1 MGLFSRHKDK
11 KEKDGSPAV
20 TPYSSNPY
28 AVGSQPLDPYSQE
41 KARLAAK
48 ANEQAKGGGQQ
59 QGGGGGGQRPGYSP
73 GQTAT
78 SGYGHSPYSSSQT
91 RPSPGGGGSGG
102 REGSGG
108 GYGGLGS
115 SDPNDTESRN
125 ALFGDAKQRHQESQA
140 NMGKPGYEG
149 GAAAGSHDQPPEYK
163 PYEERQL
170 TAEEEEEED
179 VQATKQEI
187 RFLKEKTVSSTRNAM
202 AAAARAEETGRDTLT
217 RLGVQGER
225 LHDTDKN
232 LNVAE
237 NENRIAQDK
246 ARELSRVNRSMFAA
260 VHVGNPFTSESRRR
274 KHEQDILDRH
284 QEERYARESA
294 RADDYR
300 STQRMNQ
307 HFKDVNKSGKP
318 GAAASNTVERG
329 KYQFE
334 ADSEDEAME
343 DEIEQNINHL
353 EGASGRL
360 NALAKATGQELSN
373 QNQLLDRI
381 GSKSDRVDDQ
391 LRLNRDRLDRIR

>member
-1 MGLFSRHKDK
+1 MGLFGRHKDK
-11 KEKDGSPAV
+11 DSKKDKDSPV
-20 TPYSSNPY
+20 PTPYTVNPY
-28 AVGSQPLDPYSQE
+28 AVGAQPLDPYSQE

-48 ANEQAKGGGQQ
+48 EKEQAQNLQ
-59 QGGGGGGQRPGYSP
+59 SPQPQSNGGGGQPGYSP
-73 GQTAT
+73 NQANKA
-78 SGYGHSPYSSSQT
+78 GYGNDPYGSAKKS
-91 RPSPGGGGSGG
+91 SPGGGG
-102 REGSGG
+102 
-108 GYGGLGS
+108 YGGMAS
-115 SDPNDTESRN
+115 VDPNEAENRN
-125 ALFGDAKQRHQESQA
+125 ALFGNAQQRHQEQQE
-140 NMGKPGYEG
+140 NLGRPGYRGVPDE
-149 GAAAGSHDQPPEYK
+149 QPPSYQ

-187 RFLKEKTVSSTRNAM
+187 KFLKEKTVSSTRNAL

-246 ARELSRVNRSMFAA
+246 ARELARVNRSMFAA

-274 KHEQDILDRH
+274 KQEQSILDRH
-284 QEERYARESA
+284 QEERFARESA
-294 RADDYR
+294 RMDTYK
-300 STQRMNQ
+300 SGQRMNQ
-307 HFKDVNKSGKP
+307 HFKEVGKSGKD
-318 GAAASNTVERG
+318 GSFAMNTVERG
-329 KYQFE
+329 KFQFE

-343 DEIEQNINHL
+343 DEIENNIKTL

-360 NALAKATGQELSN
+360 NALAKATGHELSN

-391 LRLNRDRLDRIR
+391 LRLNRERLDRIH